1 MNDTAMNDMKN
12 RTVFIAGAS
21 RGIGAAIAR
30 GMAAA
35 GANVVIAAKSDAPH
49 PKLPGTIHT
58 VAAEC
63 EQLGGRALPVRVDL
77 RDIEGIRAAVD
88 KAVATFGG
96 IDVLVANASVQ
107 TFTKTPDTAEKQW
120 DMLFDIN
127 VKGTFFT
134 GQACLPHLAKSSNP
148 QILVIASAMNHDPR
162 WYAERLPRTMSKYG
176 MSMLVIGWAEEFKEQ
191 GISVNG
197 LWPRH
202 AIATDAIL
210 YRKPEMYEVC
220 RKPEIMADAARWIV
234 TRPRGQV
241 TGRFFFDDE
250 ALAEAGLSQQQ
261 IDAYWKT
268 PGKKSG
274 LSSFIDFDQRPFA

>member
-1 MNDTAMNDMKN
+1 MNDMKG

-35 GANVVIAAKSDAPH
+35 GANVAIAAKTDEPH
-49 PKLPGTIHT
+49 PKLPGTIHS

-63 EQLGGRALPVRVDL
+63 VELGGRALPLRMDL
-77 RDIEGIRAAVD
+77 RDVEGIRVAVD
-88 KAVATFGG
+88 QAAQALGG
-96 IDVLVANASVQ
+96 IDVLIANASVQ
-107 TFTKTPDTAEKQW
+107 TFTTTADTTEKQW

-134 GQACLPHLAKSSNP
+134 GQACLPHLARSKNP
-148 QILVIASAMNHDPR
+148 QILVIASAISPDPR

-176 MSMLVIGWAEEFKEQ
+176 MSMLVTGWAEEFKPQ
-191 GISVNG
+191 GISVNA

-210 YRKPEMYEVC
+210 FRKPEMFETC

-250 ALAEAGLSQQQ
+250 ALTEAGLTPQQ

-268 PGKKSG
+268 PGKKST
-274 LSSFIDFDQRPFA
+274 LSSFIDFDQRPFG